1 MSIRGR
7 ILSESKLSTY
17 VLNQC
22 NKENMRYFLT
32 HSVTHG
38 ILHCIINDLYLSCL
52 IQMNTYLCNIITKQK
67 ARYDGFDRSVGWEPT
82 QFLVMVQTPIGQIA
96 P

>member
-1 MSIRGR
+1 
-7 ILSESKLSTY
+7 
-17 VLNQC
+17 
-22 NKENMRYFLT
+22 
-32 HSVTHG
+32 
-38 ILHCIINDLYLSCL
+38 
-52 IQMNTYLCNIITKQK
+52 MNTYLCNIITKQK